1 MRRRYHYLM
10 WKLYQNA
17 AKAYHTMFGNDN
29 HCIMLHLTAIE
40 HHNEWIRAIVIGD
53 KDFK

>member
-10 WKLYQNA
+10 WKLYHGA
-17 AKAYHTMFGNDN
+17 AKAYRTNDN
-29 HCIMLHLTAIE
+29 HCIMLRLAAIE

>member
-10 WKLYQNA
+10 WKLYHGA
-17 AKAYHTMFGNDN
+17 AKAYRTVFSNDN
-29 HCIMLHLTAIE
+29 HCIMLRLAAIE
-40 HHNEWIRAIVIGD
+40 HHNEWIRAIVTGD